1 MSTSRTDTT
10 TITVEPDMPA
20 VRLQRDFDAPPAL
33 VFRAWA
39 DPGLVVRW
47 LGPRDLEMEVERWD
61 CRTGGA
67 YRYVH
72 RRGDDE
78 FWFHGSFHEAREG
91 ERVVQTFTWE
101 GAPDSV
107 ALETMT
113 FTDLGDGRTRME
125 SISLASSYEA
135 RDAMIAS
142 GMEHG
147 IRDSFLRLDE
157 VLAS

>member
-1 MSTSRTDTT
+1 MTSRTDTT
-10 TITVEPDMPA
+10 TITVDTDMPA

-39 DPGLVVRW
+39 DPELVVRW
-47 LGPRDLEMEVERWD
+47 LGPRDLKMEIERWD
-61 CRTGGA
+61 CTTGGS

-78 FWFHGSFHEAREG
+78 HWFHGSLHEAREG
-91 ERVVQTFTWE
+91 ERLVQTFTWE

-125 SISLASSYEA
+125 SVSIASSYA
-135 RDAMIAS
+135 DRDAMIAS

-147 IRDSFLRLDE
+147 IRDSFLRLDD

>member
-1 MSTSRTDTT
+1 MTSSTDSTV
-10 TITVEPDMPA
+10 ITVEQDMPA

-33 VFRAWA
+33 VFRAWS
-39 DPGLVVRW
+39 DPELVVRW
-47 LGPRDLEMEVERWD
+47 LGPRDLEMEIERWD
-61 CRTGGA
+61 CVTGGA

-78 FWFHGSFHEAREG
+78 HWFHGSFHEAREG
-91 ERVVQTFTWE
+91 ERIVQTFTWE

-107 ALETMT
+107 ALETVT

-125 SISLASSYEA
+125 SISIASSYA
-135 RDAMIAS
+135 DRDAMIAS

-147 IRDSFLRLDE
+147 IRDSFLRLDD
-157 VLAS
+157 VLAG